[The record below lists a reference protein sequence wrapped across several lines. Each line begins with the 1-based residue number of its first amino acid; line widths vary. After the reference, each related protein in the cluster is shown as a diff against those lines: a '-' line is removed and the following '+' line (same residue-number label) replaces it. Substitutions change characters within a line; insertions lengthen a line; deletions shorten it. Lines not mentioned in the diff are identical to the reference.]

1 MMYGRGMTR
10 LARVRG
16 ASSRVYMCRYSIYLG
31 YSPLNS
37 SLEGPMM
44 DLSTWDERVSLP
56 PQFSSEISSVG
67 REDRSKML

>member
-1 MMYGRGMTR
+1 
-10 LARVRG
+10 
-16 ASSRVYMCRYSIYLG
+16 
-31 YSPLNS
+31 
-37 SLEGPMM
+37 M